1 MKRILFMALSA
12 AFLLSA
18 CSHETKKETVELS
31 KFALSDSMQKMIKI
45 DEVVTDHVEGM
56 ISLNGEISYDQNN
69 VVKVMPLVSG
79 ICQEVK
85 VNIGDR
91 VSQGQPLATIR
102 SSEAAGLQSDLV
114 AAKNNVQIAQK
125 SLEVAQSM
133 QEKGVASQ
141 RDILQAQADLA
152 KAQSDLSRVQSQQSI
167 IGTSATSGSSVS
179 LICPQAG
186 YIVERKLN
194 PNQQIRTDDAS
205 PLFTVSDLK
214 RVWVMANVYEVD
226 VEKIQIGEAVTVT
239 TLAHP
244 DRKFEGK
251 IDYISNALD
260 PVSRTLQVRVVLDN
274 PDYLLKPQMFA
285 RVGVSFKEKERQMP
299 YVPSEA
305 IVFDRSRNYVVVY
318 KAKNDLEIREVELL
332 DAQGPKTYIQSG
344 LQPGEKVISKAA
356 LMIYQ
361 AIRQ

>member
-1 MKRILFMALSA
+1 MKRILWMAVSVA
-12 AFLLSA
+12 VLLSA
-18 CSHETKKETVELS
+18 CSHETKKETVALG
-31 KFALSDSMQKMIKI
+31 KFALSDSMQKIIKI

-56 ISLNGEISYDQNN
+56 ISLNGEVSYDQNN

-79 ICQEVK
+79 ICQDVK

-91 VSQGQPLATIR
+91 VSQGQALATIK
-102 SSEAAGLQSDLV
+102 SSEAAGLQNDLV
-114 AAKNNVQIAQK
+114 TAKTNVQIAQK
-125 SLEVAQSM
+125 SLEVAESM

-141 RDILQAQADLA
+141 RDILQAQSDLA
-152 KAQSDLSRVQSQQSI
+152 KAQSDLNRVQSQLSI
-167 IGTSATSGSSVS
+167 IGTSTVGGASVS

-194 PNQQIRTDDAS
+194 ANQQIRADDAS

-226 VEKIQIGEAVTVT
+226 VEKIKVGEEVTVT

-244 DRKFEGK
+244 DKKFEGK
-251 IDYISNALD
+251 IDYVSNALD

-285 RVGVSFKEKERQMP
+285 RVGVSFKEKDKQMP
-299 YVPSEA
+299 YVPSES

-318 KAKNDLEIREVELL
+318 KAANDLEIREVELL
-332 DAQGPKTYIQSG
+332 DAQGARTYIQAG
-344 LQPGEKVISKAA
+344 VQPGEKVISKAA